1 MRQEEFD
8 RDHRRTLG
16 KGRDELADAFR
27 SDGNVTAVG
36 LGYRFRAGE
45 PTDEP
50 VVIAAV
56 AKKRPEAHV
65 ARTRLLPARVDIDGE
80 RYGVD
85 VIEAGPFR
93 VGPAVAAGTPMV
105 RNAANTAWQPLQP
118 ILDRVRP
125 ALEGV
130 QIGNEAGIGAGT
142 FGCLVRDRT
151 DSTLGLLSNNHVL
164 ANLNGSVAGRAILQP
179 AFDANLANTIANLK
193 RYVPVAFTQATAGT
207 VDCAIAQVTDSA
219 LVSKNVAFGLMPP
232 ISSAHPAVGL
242 LFAGDSYANIM
253 ICDMGQVLSQL
264 NVELL
269 ATNAV
274 RTATLGM
281 NVDKVGHTTRYTAS
295 KVVGLDFILDI
306 QHGMQGL
313 PAPAYWIRGV
323 HLVANAG
330 WAGDSGSVVCAGG
343 NADRPVYT
351 KAGPCFAFPNIPNMY
366 DLPATA
372 TAAFGDRIRDEFLAR
387 TPVGRLLVQVLYL
400 NSDKVITRTNGVE
413 ASDAEKLYANNLYT
427 KYRTFMEQAL
437 NAPDDPRFV
446 FTQEHYNDTNQA
458 LYGFSLRATRE
469 EADAANKLYSQVL
482 NRAIGMTYRQL
493 LTFMSDVSVYNEVY
507 NILAA
512 VPGVV
517 MRERATTF

>member
-1 MRQEEFD
+1 MIQEEFD
-8 RDHRRTLG
+8 RDHRGTLRH
-16 KGRDELADAFR
+16 GRDELARAFR
-27 SDGNVTAVG
+27 SDRNVTAVG
-36 LGYRFRAGE
+36 LGYRHRDGE

-65 ARTRLLPARVDIDGE
+65 ARTRMLPQHVDIDGT

-93 VGPAVAAGTPMV
+93 TGPAVAGGEPMV

-118 ILDRVRP
+118 ILDRLRP
-125 ALEGV
+125 ALEGA

-151 DSTLGLLSNNHVL
+151 DGTLGLLSNNHVL

-193 RYVPVAFTQATAGT
+193 RYVPVGFTQATAGT
-207 VDCAIAQVTDSA
+207 VDCAIAQVTDPA

-264 NVELL
+264 NVDLL
-269 ATNAV
+269 ATSAV

-295 KVVGLDFILDI
+295 KVAGLDFTLEI
-306 QHGMQGL
+306 QHGMPGL
-313 PAPAYWIRGV
+313 PATYWIKGV
-323 HLVANAG
+323 HLVAYAG

-372 TAAFGDRIRDEFLAR
+372 TAAFGDRIRDEFLAL
-387 TPVGRLLVQVLYL
+387 TPVGRLLIQVLYL
-400 NSDKVITRTNGVE
+400 NSDKVISRTSGVE
-413 ASDAEKLYANNLYT
+413 ASDAEKIYANNLYT

-469 EADAANKLYSQVL
+469 EADAANKLYTQVL

-493 LTFMSDVSVYNEVY
+493 LAFMSDISVYNEVY
-507 NILAA
+507 NILAV

-517 MRERATTF
+517 MRERAKTF